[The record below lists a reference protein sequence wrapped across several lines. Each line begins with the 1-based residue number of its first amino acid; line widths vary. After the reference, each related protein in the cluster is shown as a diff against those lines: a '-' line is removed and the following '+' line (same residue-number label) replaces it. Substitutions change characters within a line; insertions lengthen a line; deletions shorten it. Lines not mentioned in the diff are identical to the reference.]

1 MFILITFYSLIIP
14 LHSFLYF
21 KAYNLISSDK
31 IILITNEGI
40 YAFDSQSNE
49 LTELLQSSLIG
60 GEEDLKSISF
70 AQSPLENGGFFY
82 CRLKKNIYIYDESFT
97 SFGSFNI
104 DAEGFCVLNPY
115 KTRLGIN
122 ILIVP
127 CVKSDSN
134 NSNAKLKIVM
144 YTINYDND
152 ENLIVSS
159 IETGS
164 ISMKNL
170 KGEEKNVYNEVLSCQ
185 LMTLS
190 SYTNKLL
197 TCFSADQENRVM
209 NAVTFDPEKNLEL
222 VHYSSDKIQ
231 ATDPVL
237 IESALN
243 PNGKECIVCVLEIDK
258 NLNCLTYNSEKNEFT
273 DFVTLFPDCKPY
285 SINMDI
291 NYMSEKR
298 EYSVFC
304 SSGNYLGMDF
314 MVLDKNYNIKSK
326 NSNNNECYYSFSV
339 SSNNVYSI
347 ETYSIIYDKNSDS
360 YKVLRAYNNNDGNSD
375 AFDLINIS
383 GDCNGEAT
391 TGGLKTD
398 IGETSEESSTT
409 TPKTPTTSTSFQKA
423 DTTIPTTLFSP
434 TTILKQAT
442 TIPTTSI
449 SPTTIVKE
457 ATTIPTTSISKSTLL
472 KEATTIPTTS
482 ISQTT
487 ILKEATTIPT
497 TSISTTTILKEATT
511 IPTTSISK
519 STILKEATT
528 IPTTSISKSTLI
540 KEATTISTTSIS
552 TTTILKEN
560 TTIPTTIISPT
571 TILKEATTIPTT
583 SISKSTILKEA

>member
-1 MFILITFYSLIIP
+1 MALKAKNIMFILITFYSLIIP

-40 YAFDSQSNE
+40 YAYDSQSNE
-49 LTELLQSSLIG
+49 FRELLQSTLIG

-82 CRLKKNIYIYDESFT
+82 CRLKKKIFIYDETFT
-97 SFGSFNI
+97 SFGRFNI
-104 DAEGFCVLNPY
+104 DEEGLCVLNPY
-115 KTRLGIN
+115 KTRLGN
-122 ILIVP
+122 NTLIVSYIN
-127 CVKSDSN
+127 SDS
-134 NSNAKLKIVM
+134 SKLKIVM

-152 ENLIVSS
+152 ENIIVSS

-237 IESALN
+237 IGSAVN
-243 PNGKECIVCVLEIDK
+243 PNGKECIVCVLEINK
-258 NLNCLTYNSEKNEFT
+258 NLNCLTYNSETNEFT
-273 DFVTLFPDCKPY
+273 NFVTLFPDCQPY

-291 NYMSEKR
+291 NYMSEKQ

-304 SSGNYLGMDF
+304 NSGNYLEMDF
-314 MVLDKNYNIKSK
+314 VVLDKNYNIKSK
-326 NSNNNECYYSFSV
+326 DSNKNECYHSFSV
-339 SSNNVYSI
+339 SPEGVYNI
-347 ETYSIIYDKNSDS
+347 KTYNIIYDKKSES
-360 YKVLRAYNNNDGNSD
+360 YKVLRAYNNNNDNSD
-375 AFDLINIS
+375 VFDLINIS
-383 GDCNGEAT
+383 GDCDGEVTA
-391 TGGLKTD
+391 GGLKTD
-398 IGETSEESSTT
+398 SGETSEESSTT

-423 DTTIPTTLFSP
+423 DTTTPTTL
-434 TTILKQAT
+434 
-442 TIPTTSI
+442 
-449 SPTTIVKE
+449 
-457 ATTIPTTSISKSTLL
+457 
-472 KEATTIPTTS
+472 
-482 ISQTT
+482 
-487 ILKEATTIPT
+487 
-497 TSISTTTILKEATT
+497 
-511 IPTTSISK
+511 
-519 STILKEATT
+519 
-528 IPTTSISKSTLI
+528 
-540 KEATTISTTSIS
+540 
-552 TTTILKEN
+552 
-560 TTIPTTIISPT
+560 ISPT

-583 SISKSTILKEA
+583 SISPTTILKEATTIPTTSI